1 MDNLSQIK
9 AGFKEYL
16 IDKYGDDI
24 SSNIS
29 SYDSGTSIFM
39 YSSDFKQYLVDN
51 GYADSSI
58 FNQNITDIE
67 QQLMSGELD
76 EQNSQYLAEA
86 QNSDFVNQ
94 SSQNTQNVNADTNA
108 PEVESN
114 TFVDGVMGFVES
126 VGEVIQKG
134 IGIFETMLNGIANA
148 FKAPEQ
154 TETQETMPVD
164 DVLTSIYNS
173 EEAMEYLDI
182 DGDGEI
188 GDIEKEMFESYVQG
202 DKEELTTEDLQAALK
217 EMKDGT
223 YQYDVKLPDDAV
235 SVQDIQG
242 TTAAQSEPVREN
254 VSARQTSD
262 PSQNLT
268 STGRSYSNKGNSLK
282 TAPDTSPSDINQM
295 NLEQLKTEQSKRQSN
310 VDVKQ
315 ENVDTILSDIDE
327 IENGKYIEAK
337 EAYDNAVKND
347 ENISEELNERRTNNL
362 SEIEKTNSEISSL
375 NSQISQTEI
384 SLNTANN
391 KLDADTKTL
400 SALKS
405 SLASYE
411 SIFLDDPEEQAAI
424 EQTKRQ
430 LQAQINEL
438 ENTTIPTDEKE
449 CERLDKLLNGSD
461 DSQGLKGQLEAKQ
474 EQLTLL
480 QEEKDQIEEEIEEAC
495 KDNPN
500 SPTMKALEE
509 FNAVEDELEQL
520 KEKLPQAQQ
529 DLSSALSELDEV
541 NKLINTKQ
549 AQETETKNEYYD
561 GSLPDEL
568 VEQLDAKLGDGFC
581 AKLEQV
587 AKNINCNPADLIGM
601 MQSESGINPS
611 AYNNNGGATGL
622 IQFMPSTARSLGTTT
637 SELLNM
643 SAIEQLDYVEQ
654 YFSNWT
660 GGSGEELTGGDL
672 YTLCFLPAYL
682 DRDVLCSSSDS
693 STSSYYRANSVLDAD
708 KDGKITKEELDLRV
722 ENKYQEVLNK
732 YGISE

>member
-1 MDNLSQIK
+1 MENISQIK

-16 IDKYGDDI
+16 IDKYGDDS

-29 SYDSGTSIFM
+29 SYDYESSVFM

-51 GYADSSI
+51 GYADTSI
-58 FNQNITDIE
+58 FNQNIKDIE
-67 QQLMSGELD
+67 EQLMSGEISAFDTENINNTENVSNVTLNTNE
-76 EQNSQYLAEA
+76 EQVANSET
-86 QNSDFVNQ
+86 
-94 SSQNTQNVNADTNA
+94 SSVIDGIAG
-108 PEVESN
+108 
-114 TFVDGVMGFVES
+114 FVDS
-126 VGEVIQKG
+126 VGEVVQKG
-134 IGIFETMLNGIANA
+134 IGALQTFFGGIMNA
-148 FKAPEQ
+148 FNNSEMQA
-154 TETQETMPVD
+154 QETMPVD
-164 DVLTSIYNS
+164 DMLNSIYTS
-173 EEAMEYLDI
+173 EEAMSYLDV
-182 DGDGEI
+182 DKDGEI
-188 GDIEKEMFESYVQG
+188 GDLEKEMFESYVQG
-202 DKEELTTEDLQAALK
+202 DKEELSIEDLKVAF
-217 EMKDGT
+217 ENMKNGT
-223 YQYDVKLPDDAV
+223 YEYNVELPKNAV
-235 SVQDIQG
+235 SVNDISE
-242 TTAAQSEPVREN
+242 TTAAQSSSNEEK

-262 PSQNLT
+262 PAQNLT
-268 STGRSYSNKGNSLK
+268 STGRSYSAGGSSLK
-282 TAPDTSPSDINQM
+282 TAPDISPTDINQM

-310 VDVKQ
+310 VDLKK

-327 IENGKYIEAK
+327 IENGKYLEAK
-337 EAYDNAVKND
+337 EAYNNAIEND
-347 ENISEELNERRTNNL
+347 ENISEELDEKRTNNL
-362 SEIEKTNSEISSL
+362 SEIEQVNGEIDSL

-384 SLNTANN
+384 SLNSANN
-391 KLDADTKTL
+391 KLDSDKKSL

-411 SIFLDDPEEQAAI
+411 GVSSEDSEKQAEIEQA
-424 EQTKRQ
+424 KKQ

-438 ENTTIPTDEKE
+438 ENTTIPADEKE

-461 DSQGLKGQLEAKQ
+461 ESQGLKAQLEAKQ
-474 EQLTLL
+474 EELTML
-480 QEEKDQIEEEIEEAC
+480 QEQKEQIEKEIEEAC

-500 SPTMKALEE
+500 SPTMAALEE
-509 FNAVEDELEQL
+509 FKSVEEELAQL
-520 KEKLPQAQQ
+520 REKLPQAQQ
-529 DLSSALSELDEV
+529 DLTTALNELEEV

-549 AQETETKNEYYD
+549 ANETENQNEYYN

-581 AKLEQV
+581 AKLEEV
-587 AKNINCNPADLIGM
+587 AKNINCNPTDLIGM
-601 MQSESGINPS
+601 MQSESGINPC

-660 GGSGEELTGGDL
+660 GGSGEKLTGGDL

-693 STSSYYRANSVLDAD
+693 STSSYYRANSALDAD
-708 KDGKITKEELDLRV
+708 NDGKITKEELDLRV
-722 ENKYQEVLNK
+722 ENKYQEVLDK

>member
-1 MDNLSQIK
+1 MDNISQIK

-16 IDKYGDDI
+16 VDKYGDNLPF
-24 SSNIS
+24 NIS
-29 SYDSGTSIFM
+29 SQDNTASIFM
-39 YSSDFKQYLVDN
+39 YDNDFKQYLVDN

-58 FNQNITDIE
+58 FNQNIRDIE
-67 QQLMSGELD
+67 QQLMTGELG
-76 EQNSQYLAEA
+76 EQDGQYEIDM
-86 QNSDFVNQ
+86 QNSDFANQ
-94 SSQNTQNVNADTNA
+94 SSQGMQADTNA
-108 PEVESN
+108 NTPERGLSGII
-114 TFVDGVMGFVES
+114 DGVSGFIES
-126 VGEVIQKG
+126 VGNVIHKG
-134 IGIFETMLNGIANA
+134 IGMVETMLEGIINIFNA
-148 FKAPEQ
+148 GTPS
-154 TETQETMPVD
+154 ETQEAAPVD
-164 DVLTSIYNS
+164 DILTSIYNS

-188 GDIEKEMFESYVQG
+188 GDLEKEMFESYVQG
-202 DKEELTTEDLQAALK
+202 DKEELTAEDLQTALS
-217 EMKDGT
+217 EMKNGT
-223 YQYDVKLPDDAV
+223 YQYDVRLPDNAV
-235 SVQDIQG
+235 SVQDIEG
-242 TTAAQSEPVREN
+242 TAAAQSEPVREN
-254 VSARQTSD
+254 VSARQTLD

-268 STGRSYSNKGNSLK
+268 STGRSYANNGNSLK
-282 TAPDTSPSDINQM
+282 SAPYTPPDDINRM

-310 VDVKQ
+310 VDTKQ
-315 ENVDTILSDIDE
+315 ENVNTILSDIDE

-347 ENISEELNERRTNNL
+347 ENISEELNEKRTKNL
-362 SEIEKTNSEISSL
+362 DEIEKTNNEISSL
-375 NSQISQTEI
+375 NSEISQTET

-391 KLDADTKTL
+391 KLDADKKTL
-400 SALKS
+400 SSLKS
-405 SLASYE
+405 ALYSYE
-411 SIFLDDPEEQAAI
+411 GASSDDKEKQAEI
-424 EQTKRQ
+424 EHVKEQ

-438 ENTTIPTDEKE
+438 ENTTIPADEQE
-449 CERLDKLLNGSD
+449 CERLDKLLNGSG
-461 DSQGLKGQLEAKQ
+461 DSQGLKEQLETKQ
-474 EQLTLL
+474 EQLAVL
-480 QEEKDQIEEEIEEAC
+480 QEEKEQIEKEIKEAC
-495 KDNPN
+495 KDNPD
-500 SPTMKALEE
+500 SPTVKALEE
-509 FNAVEDELEQL
+509 FNAVEEELAQL

-568 VEQLDAKLGDGFC
+568 VEQLDERLGKGFC

-601 MQSESGINPS
+601 MQSESGINPC

-693 STSSYYRANSVLDAD
+693 STSSYYRANSALDAD

-732 YGISE
+732 YGISG